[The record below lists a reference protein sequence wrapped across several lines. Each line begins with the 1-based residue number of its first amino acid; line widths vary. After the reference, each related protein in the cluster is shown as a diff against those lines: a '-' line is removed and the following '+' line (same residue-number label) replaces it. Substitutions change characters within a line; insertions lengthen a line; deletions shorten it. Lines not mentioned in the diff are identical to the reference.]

1 MLAASLGSL
10 FETHVEKFDILN
22 SWLRFGFLG
31 HSIVGQL
38 GSPQHKALHHRK
50 DVLAVID
57 ARVETAFK
65 LESQM
70 FLYVF
75 NALWGK

>member
-10 FETHVEKFDILN
+10 FETHVEIFDILK

-31 HSIVGQL
+31 HSVAGQL
-38 GSPQHKALHHRK
+38 GSPRHKALHHRK

-70 FLYVF
+70 LLHVF
-75 NALWGK
+75 NAL

>member
-57 ARVETAFK
+57 ARVKAAFK
-65 LESQM
+65 LESQV
-70 FLYVF
+70 FLHVF
-75 NALWGK
+75 YAL